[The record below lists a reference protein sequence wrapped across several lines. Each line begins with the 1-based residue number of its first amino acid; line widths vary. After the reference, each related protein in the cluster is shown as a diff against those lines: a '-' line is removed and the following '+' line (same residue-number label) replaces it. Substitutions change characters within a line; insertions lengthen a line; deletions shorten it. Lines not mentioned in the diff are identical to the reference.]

1 MSSSGFE
8 TLDRAKGV
16 FAGQFTKWR
25 AAVPCGHWQDP
36 ITVLVEKSVCPDRR
50 EPWRVP
56 APVGK
61 SSNYISSLLLGRP
74 RRHLTQVAGSTE
86 RPRGARRA
94 RISFRPVPALTA
106 RTAKRL
112 PVPEIA
118 LCGGS
123 SPLEAN
129 AFDRLPSAPKMSGI
143 LFSPAMHHRGTST
156 ETVALLGLPRR
167 PPCTWGWR
175 NLSGTMECGSETRS
189 DTHFSSRSS
198 VYLGQCPT

>member
-36 ITVLVEKSVCPDRR
+36 ITVLVEKSVPPDRR

-74 RRHLTQVAGSTE
+74 QRHLTQVAGSTE
-86 RPRGARRA
+86 RR
-94 RISFRPVPALTA
+94 
-106 RTAKRL
+106 
-112 PVPEIA
+112 
-118 LCGGS
+118 
-123 SPLEAN
+123 EA
-129 AFDRLPSAPKMSGI
+129 G
-143 LFSPAMHHRGTST
+143 ST
-156 ETVALLGLPRR
+156 ERREAGSTTRREAGANQLQACSCPYRKNRQAPAGPR
-167 PPCTWGWR
+167 PP
-175 NLSGTMECGSETRS
+175 L
-189 DTHFSSRSS
+189 
-198 VYLGQCPT
+198 QK